1 MMNKRPRILTKSVLA
16 GIPALIEQGLHRG
29 EIAERLG
36 CKLSTL
42 QVRCSKAG
50 ISLRG
55 RNRLELGNG
64 TPLLLSR
71 EAIVSLKARAA
82 SNGYTEAQLAT
93 DLIETIARDNLYDAV
108 LDLAPPLSPQ
118 LGSPRFGPAA
128 KVR

>member
-1 MMNKRPRILTKSVLA
+1 MNRRPRILTRSVLA
-16 GIPALIEQGLHRG
+16 SIPALIEQGLHRA

-64 TPLLLSR
+64 TPLSLSR
-71 EAIVSLKARAA
+71 PTVASLKARAVV
-82 SNGYTEAQLAT
+82 NGCTEAQLASI
-93 DLIETIARDNLYDAV
+93 LIETIARDDLYDAV
-108 LDLAPPLSPQ
+108 LDSAPPLSPQ
-118 LGSPRFGPAA
+118 LDPARLEPAA